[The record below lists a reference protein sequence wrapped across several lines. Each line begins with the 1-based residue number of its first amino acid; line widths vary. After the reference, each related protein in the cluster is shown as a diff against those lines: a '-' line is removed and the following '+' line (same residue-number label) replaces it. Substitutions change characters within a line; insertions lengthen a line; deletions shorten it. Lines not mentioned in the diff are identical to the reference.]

1 MIECSASLAFYR
13 FSSTRLINSIK
24 HEDACKI
31 LYLYNGMYFQ
41 TDGGLLRIF
50 PEGSNK
56 MANVEPNFDR
66 LLFFWSDR
74 RNPHEVM
81 PTYKPRLNILFLML
95 SESKENVVNFLS
107 GFLPQ
112 FSPLLNLIHIS
123 FILRFP
129 KSPRLNNEC
138 Y

>member
-1 MIECSASLAFYR
+1 M
-13 FSSTRLINSIK
+13 ST
-24 HEDACKI
+24 HDCKI
-31 LYLYNGMYFQ
+31 LYLYNCMYFQ

-81 PTYKPRLNILFLML
+81 PTYKPRSAILFLML

-107 GFLPQ
+107 GFLHQ
-112 FSPLLNLIHIS
+112 FSLTN
-123 FILRFP
+123 
-129 KSPRLNNEC
+129 
-138 Y
+138 